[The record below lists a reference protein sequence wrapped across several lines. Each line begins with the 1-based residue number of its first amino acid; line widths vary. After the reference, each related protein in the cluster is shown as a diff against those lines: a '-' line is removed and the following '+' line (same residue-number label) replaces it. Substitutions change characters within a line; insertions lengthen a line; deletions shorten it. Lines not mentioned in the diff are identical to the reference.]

1 MENYE
6 FSEKQ
11 NRVFLR
17 MSAALH
23 KFAITLGIFA
33 ILLLFVGIIFAF
45 RGDPTFTD
53 GYGAV
58 AGSIGIS
65 LVGVISLFLCSRLL
79 QPVDEINAI
88 TTTAEQDISHLLN
101 GITNLN
107 QAHKLLRFMLG
118 LFLVTAALVY
128 WRILT

>member
-1 MENYE
+1 MDTYE
-6 FSEKQ
+6 FSETQ

-17 MSAALH
+17 MSAALR
-23 KFAITLGIFA
+23 KFAVTLGIFA
-33 ILLLFVGIIFAF
+33 ILLLFVGIVFGF
-45 RGDPTFTD
+45 RGSPAFTD

-65 LVGVISLFLCSRLL
+65 IVGVISLFLCFRLL
-79 QPVDEINAI
+79 QPVDEIESI
-88 TTTAEQDISHLLN
+88 TTTAEQDIPRLLN

-118 LFLVTAALVY
+118 LFLVSAALVY

>member
-1 MENYE
+1 M
-6 FSEKQ
+6 SGA
-11 NRVFLR
+11 LR
-17 MSAALH
+17 R
-23 KFAITLGIFA
+23 FAITLGIFA
-33 ILLLFVGIIFAF
+33 ILLLFVGIVFGF
-45 RGDPTFTD
+45 RGDPAFTD

-65 LVGVISLFLCSRLL
+65 VVGVISLFLCFRLL
-79 QPVDEINAI
+79 QPVDEIKSI

-101 GITNLN
+101 GIKNLN

-118 LFLVTAALVY
+118 LFLLSAALVY